1 MQSTFHGLE
10 TARRAMM
17 TQQYA
22 LHTVGHNI
30 ANANTPGYTRQRVN
44 FSQTEPYPASGMNSP
59 RIPGHLGTGVKAGS
73 IQRVREA
80 FLDVQYRNESN
91 KVGYWDARYS
101 SLMKME
107 DILNEPSEN
116 GLNHQIDLFWRS
128 FQDLAGTSDDSGA
141 RSVVRERGRFIAESF
156 NYMHDSLS
164 EIRNDYKNEIEV
176 TEKEVNA
183 LLRQLDNVNEQ
194 IRKVEPHGY
203 VTNDLYDEQDR
214 LIDQLSRIVNIK
226 VEREQSGGKPS
237 EVAEGAVTVYLVNEN
252 GQAYTK
258 EVLNDEGLP
267 VTGEDGERLLEP
279 IKLVDGTGQER
290 HLEMSIGFENGAVT
304 SYAFMKEG
312 EDGEPI
318 EAYAIDDLHT
328 DMPRGEMKA
337 LIEAYGYETTV
348 DGETQIVGTYP
359 DMLAEIDLMAYKFAT
374 EINNIHK
381 LGFTLGTDS
390 EPATNGGDFFDLGG
404 LTDPAGAA
412 KAIKIHAN
420 IEASRNNIAAAGVNV
435 DALNDTVPFT
445 LNEVD
450 YDSPKDAY
458 EKLMAKSPKSEEDYA
473 SLHALLSA
481 DDENPFYD
489 DAGNEVNV
497 FNDLPKAYAGSGTNA
512 LELANMKDIIM
523 EFSSGNSGTIGS
535 YYQSVIGDMAVN
547 AQEAARMADSSLSLR
562 DSVEFRRQS
571 VSNVSADEEFT
582 LMIQFQHAYNAAARN
597 ITMVDEMLDRIINN
611 MGIVG
616 R

>member
-1 MQSTFHGLE
+1 MLSTFHGLE

-44 FSQTEPYPASGMNSP
+44 FAQTEPYPSSGMNSP

-73 IQRVREA
+73 VQRVREA
-80 FLDVQYRNESN
+80 FLDVQYRNEAN
-91 KVGYWDARYS
+91 KVGYWDARYN

-128 FQDLAGTSDDSGA
+128 FQDLAGSSDDSGA

-164 EIRNDYKNEIEV
+164 EIRNDYKSEIEV

-226 VEREQSGGKPS
+226 VEREQSGGKPN

-258 EVLNDEGLP
+258 PVLNDAGEQA
-267 VTGEDGERLLEP
+267 TGDDGEPLFEP
-279 IKLVDGTGQER
+279 IKLVDGTGAQSY
-290 HLEMSIGFENGAVT
+290 LKMKINFDDTNKAVT
-304 SYAFMKEG
+304 GYSFMNQVNDE
-312 EDGEPI
+312 ETDV
-318 EAYAIDDLHT
+318 AYAIDDLHT

-348 DGETQIVGTYP
+348 GGETQIVGTYP

-381 LGFTLGTDS
+381 LGFTLGTES
-390 EPATNGGDFFDLGG
+390 EAATNGDDFFDLGD
-404 LTDPAGAA
+404 LTGPAGAA
-412 KAIKIHAN
+412 KAIKIDAA
-420 IEASRNNIAAAGVNV
+420 IEASRNNIAAAGVNL
-435 DALNDTVPFT
+435 DALTSGARESYET
-445 LNEVD
+445 LMSASPRD
-450 YDSPKDAY
+450 YEA
-458 EKLMAKSPKSEEDYA
+458 
-473 SLHALLSA
+473 LHALL
-481 DDENPFYD
+481 
-489 DAGNEVNV
+489 GN
-497 FNDLPKAYAGSGTNA
+497 NDNFIEGMPKAYAGSGTNA

-523 EFSSGNSGTIGS
+523 EFSSGNSGTISS
-535 YYQSVIGDMAVN
+535 YYQSVIGDMAVE
-547 AQEAARMADSSLSLR
+547 AQESARMADSSLSLR

>member
-80 FLDVQYRNESN
+80 FLDVQYRNETN

-116 GLNHQIDLFWRS
+116 GLNHQIDLFWKS
-128 FQDLAGTSDDSGA
+128 LQDLAGSSDDSGA

-156 NYMHDSLS
+156 NYMHGSLS

-183 LLRQLDNVNEQ
+183 LLRQLENVNEQ

-226 VEREQSGGKPS
+226 VEREESGGKPS
-237 EVAEGAVTVYLVNEN
+237 EVAEGAVTVYLVDED

-258 EVLNDEGLP
+258 PVLDENGQQVEDENGDP
-267 VTGEDGERLLEP
+267 VSEP
-279 IKLVDGTGQER
+279 IKLVDGTGAQGY
-290 HLEMSIGFENGAVT
+290 LKMKINFDDTNKAVT
-304 SYAFMKEG
+304 GYTFMNQVNDE
-312 EDGEPI
+312 ETDV
-318 EAYAIDDLHT
+318 AYAIDDLHT
-328 DMPRGEMKA
+328 EMPRGEMKA
-337 LIEAYGYETTV
+337 LIEAYGYETA
-348 DGETQIVGTYP
+348 DGIVGVYP
-359 DMLAEIDLMAYKFAT
+359 DMLAELDLMAYKFAT

-381 LGFTLGTDS
+381 LGFTLGTES
-390 EPATNGGDFFDLGG
+390 EPADNGGDFFDLGG

-412 KAIKIHAN
+412 KAIKIHAD
-420 IEASRNNIAAAGVNV
+420 IEASRNNIAAAGVNM
-435 DALNDTVPFT
+435 DALTSDARETYEALMSESPR
-445 LNEVD
+445 D
-450 YDSPKDAY
+450 YD
-458 EKLMAKSPKSEEDYA
+458 E
-473 SLHALLSA
+473 LHALLN
-481 DDENPFYD
+481 DDSNFI
-489 DAGNEVNV
+489 AGM
-497 FNDLPKAYAGSGTNA
+497 PKAYAGSGTNA
-512 LELANMKDIIM
+512 LELANMKDIVM
-523 EFSSGNSGTIGS
+523 EFNPGNSGTIGS

-547 AQEAARMADSSLSLR
+547 AQESARMADSSLSLR

-571 VSNVSADEEFT
+571 VSNVSTDEEFT

-597 ITMVDEMLDRIINN
+597 ITMVDEMLDRIING